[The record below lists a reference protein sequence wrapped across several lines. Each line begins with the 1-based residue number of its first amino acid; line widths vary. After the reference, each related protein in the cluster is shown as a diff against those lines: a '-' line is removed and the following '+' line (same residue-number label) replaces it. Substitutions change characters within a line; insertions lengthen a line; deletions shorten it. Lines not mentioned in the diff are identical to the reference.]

1 MFFAKFL
8 ALHKKGG
15 CFMSQELE
23 LKVRSELYKRGMKHG
38 ELAKLLGI
46 SGPYLSD
53 ILTGKRNGPKA
64 QEHINHIK
72 KILSI

>member
-1 MFFAKFL
+1 
-8 ALHKKGG
+8 
-15 CFMSQELE
+15 MSQELE
-23 LKVRSELYKRGMKHG
+23 LKVRSELYKRKMKHA
-38 ELAKLLGI
+38 ELAELVGI